1 MKICLLGD
9 THFGVRNDSK
19 VFHSF
24 FEKFYKE
31 TFFPFLK
38 KNKIDTVIQLGDL
51 FDRRKYINYLS
62 LTECLRYFFKPLK
75 DNNITMHTLIG
86 NHDIFWKEKLSVN
99 SPDLLLKDFDNIH
112 IHQSPTKIKL
122 GELGIDMIPWICKEN
137 EKEVLDFVKNSKNKL
152 CIGHFELDGFLLNP
166 GTLNVG
172 GRNSKFL
179 KKYEKVFSG
188 HFHTKSKKDNIEY
201 LGTPYEL
208 FWNDYKDTKGFYV
221 FDTKTL
227 DTEFIKNE
235 NRIFYKFK
243 YNDSKEDFD
252 LNEFIKT
259 INKLKDFYKDT
270 YVKVIV
276 VNKSNPKTFDK
287 MMEEIYKLGP
297 HDVSVVED
305 HTIDFLG
312 DDSNIIDQAEDTVTI
327 MTKYIDDLKI
337 ETNKDKIKNL
347 VRELYIEALSTN
359 TVSE

>member
-19 VFHSF
+19 IFHTF
-24 FEKFYKE
+24 FEKFYTE

-38 KNKIDTVIQLGDL
+38 ENKIDTVIQLGDL

-62 LTECLRYFFKPLK
+62 LSECLRYFFQPLK

-112 IHQSPTKIKL
+112 IHQTATELEFDNLKID
-122 GELGIDMIPWICKEN
+122 IIPWICKEN
-137 EKEVLDFVKNSKNKL
+137 EKEILNFVKKSKNKL
-152 CIGHFELDGFLLNP
+152 CIGHFELDEFLLSP
-166 GTLNVG
+166 GTFNTG
-172 GRNSKFL
+172 GRSSKFL
-179 KKYEKVFSG
+179 QKYEKVFSG

-201 LGTPYEL
+201 LGVPYEL
-208 FWNDYKDTKGFYV
+208 FWNDYKDPKGFYT
-221 FDTKTL
+221 FDTDTL
-227 DTEFIKNE
+227 DTKFIKNE

-243 YNDSKEDFD
+243 YNDSKVDFD
-252 LNEFIKT
+252 LDEFVKT
-259 INKLKDFYKDT
+259 INKLKDFYKNT
-270 YVKVIV
+270 YIKVIV
-276 VNKSNPKTFDK
+276 VNKSNPKLFDK
-287 MMEEIYKLGP
+287 MVEEIYKLGP
-297 HDVSVVED
+297 HDVSIVED
-305 HTIDFLG
+305 HTADFLG
-312 DDSNIIDQAEDTVTI
+312 DDSDIINQAEDTVTI

-347 VRELYIEALSTN
+347 VRELYVEALSTK